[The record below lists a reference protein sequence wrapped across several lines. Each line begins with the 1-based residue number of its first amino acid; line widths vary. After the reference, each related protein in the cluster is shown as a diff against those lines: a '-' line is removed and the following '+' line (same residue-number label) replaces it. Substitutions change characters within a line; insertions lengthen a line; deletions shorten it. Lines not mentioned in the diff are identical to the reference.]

1 MKSDDDSNIFSAE
14 TNDTAIT
21 KLNDGNNSDDGN
33 SNSVLSK
40 LHLLNDVSTAMT
52 LHISSFL
59 YHLLILSGVVPTV
72 KKKKEDI
79 QKEKDR

>member
-1 MKSDDDSNIFSAE
+1 MKSEDDSNIFSAE

-40 LHLLNDVSTAMT
+40 LNLLNDVSTAMS
-52 LHISSFL
+52 LHICSFH

-72 KKKKEDI
+72 KKKRRCPKG
-79 QKEKDR
+79 KG

>member
-1 MKSDDDSNIFSAE
+1 MKSEDDSNIFSAE

-40 LHLLNDVSTAMT
+40 LNLLNDVSTAMS
-52 LHISSFL
+52 LHICSFL
-59 YHLLILSGVVPTV
+59 
-72 KKKKEDI
+72 
-79 QKEKDR
+79 